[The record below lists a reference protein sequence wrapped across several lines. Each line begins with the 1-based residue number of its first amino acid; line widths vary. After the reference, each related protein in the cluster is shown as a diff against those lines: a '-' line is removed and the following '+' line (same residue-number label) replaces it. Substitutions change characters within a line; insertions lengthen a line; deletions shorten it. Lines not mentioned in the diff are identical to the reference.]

1 MARLLSVA
9 GGRRAK
15 WFVVSLWLVL
25 VLVSGLGAAK
35 FEDVQKNDNA
45 SFLPGKAESVKAL
58 NQLKRYPSGNQVAA
72 IAVYH
77 RPGGLTPA
85 DRARLR
91 ADAASLRTRP
101 IRDVVPSR
109 PPVISR
115 DDTTALLVP
124 RIEATEG
131 KTLSAAAKEL
141 RARLDRPAAGLQIR
155 VTGPAGF
162 SADAIKVFSSING
175 TLLLATALLVFVLLI
190 AIYRSPIFWV
200 IPFFCV
206 MTAEVMSRGLGYA
219 IAKAGVTVNGQSSG
233 ILGVLVFGA
242 GTDYALLLVARYR
255 EELRRHEDKHEAM
268 RVALRSAGPAILA
281 SGLTVIAALLC
292 LTLAEV
298 NGIAGLGPIGA
309 MGVAL
314 AMVAM
319 LTILPALLVISGRR
333 AFWPFVPRVGEIGA
347 DETHGV
353 WRRVGE
359 RVAARPARVGLGV
372 GLLLLLFCLGLTQF
386 NTGLTQGSQFRGE
399 VESVQ
404 GQKLLAAHFPAG
416 ASATTDVVVPRAGAA
431 PAVAR
436 ALAGSP
442 GVAAVQPVEQGAPGA
457 HLSVT
462 LRDDP
467 YSQTAFERIDRL
479 RQTARA
485 AGGADVLVGGGA
497 AIERDLRRASSRDS
511 KVIPPIV
518 LVVVLLILMAL
529 LRAVVGPL
537 VLVATVVLS
546 YGATLGLSAVV
557 FKWVFGF
564 PGSDPSLPLFA
575 FIFLVALGVDYNIFL
590 MARVREETLTRGT
603 QQGMLRGI
611 AVTGAVITSAGVVLA
626 GTFSTLA
633 VLPLVPL
640 TEIGFAIA
648 LGVLLDT
655 FLVRSVLVP
664 ALGFM
669 LDRRLWWP
677 SALGRPRAE
686 AGEGEPGVRE
696 PAPAVSGTPSA

>member
-1 MARLLSVA
+1 MVLVVWVVLVAVA
-9 GGRRAK
+9 GA
-15 WFVVSLWLVL
+15 F
-25 VLVSGLGAAK
+25 GAR
-35 FEDVQKNDNA
+35 FEDVQKNETG
-45 SFLPGKAESVKAL
+45 SFLPGKAESVRAL
-58 NQLKRYPSGNQVAA
+58 NELKRFPSGDRVTA

-85 DRARLR
+85 DRGRVD
-91 ADAASLRTRP
+91 ADAASLRARP
-101 IRDVVPSR
+101 IRDVDPARAPIV
-109 PPVISR
+109 SR
-115 DDTTALLVP
+115 DGTTALLIPSV
-124 RIEATEG
+124 RATEG
-131 KTLSAAAKEL
+131 RRLAAAAQAI
-141 RARLDRPAAGLQIR
+141 RARVDRPAAGLQVR
-155 VTGPAGF
+155 VTGAAGF
-162 SADAIKVFSSING
+162 SADAIKVFGSING
-175 TLLLATALLVFVLLI
+175 TLLVATLGLVFVLLI
-190 AIYRSPIFWV
+190 LIYRSPVFWV
-200 IPFFCV
+200 IPLFAV
-206 MTAEVMSRGLGYA
+206 ATAELMSRGLGYA
-219 IAKAGVTVNGQSSG
+219 LATAGVTVNGQTAG
-233 ILGVLVFGA
+233 ILPVLVFGA

-255 EELRRHEDKHEAM
+255 EELRRYEDKHEAM
-268 RVALRSAGPAILA
+268 RVALRSAGPAIAA
-281 SGLTVIAALLC
+281 SGLTVIAALFC

-298 NGIAGLGPIGA
+298 NGISGLGPIGA

-319 LTILPALLVISGRR
+319 LTVLPALLVICGRW
-333 AFWPFVPRVGEIGA
+333 AFWPFVPHVGDVGA

-353 WRRVGE
+353 WRRIGE
-359 RVAARPARVGLGV
+359 RVAARPARVGVGV
-372 GLLLLLFCLGLTQF
+372 ALLLVVLCLGLTQF

-416 ASATTDVVVPRAGAA
+416 AAATTDVVVPRAERAR
-431 PAVAR
+431 AVAG
-436 ALAGSP
+436 ALAASP
-442 GVAAVQPVEQGAPGA
+442 GVAAVQPVEQGAPGV

-467 YSQTAFERIDRL
+467 YSRAAFDRIDRL
-479 RQTARA
+479 RRTARA
-485 AGGADVLVGGGA
+485 AGGGDVLVGGGT

-518 LVVVLLILMAL
+518 LAVVLLILIVL

-537 VLVATVVLS
+537 VLVATVILS
-546 YGATLGLSAVV
+546 YGATLGLSAAI

-590 MARVREETLTRGT
+590 MARVREETLARGT

-664 ALGFM
+664 ALGF
-669 LDRRLWWP
+669 LLGDRLWWP
-677 SALGRPRAE
+677 SALGRPRA
-686 AGEGEPGVRE
+686 APTRGEPDRD
-696 PAPAVSGTPSA
+696 APERFSAA

>member
-1 MARLLSVA
+1 
-9 GGRRAK
+9 
-15 WFVVSLWLVL
+15 
-25 VLVSGLGAAK
+25 
-35 FEDVQKNDNA
+35 
-45 SFLPGKAESVKAL
+45 
-58 NQLKRYPSGNQVAA
+58 
-72 IAVYH
+72 
-77 RPGGLTPA
+77 
-85 DRARLR
+85 
-91 ADAASLRTRP
+91 
-101 IRDVVPSR
+101 
-109 PPVISR
+109 
-115 DDTTALLVP
+115 
-124 RIEATEG
+124 
-131 KTLSAAAKEL
+131 
-141 RARLDRPAAGLQIR
+141 

-162 SADAIKVFSSING
+162 SADGIKVFSSING

-442 GVAAVQPVEQGAPGA
+442 GVAAVQPVEQVASGV

-485 AGGADVLVGGGA
+485 AGGADVLVGGGT
-497 AIERDLRRASSRDS
+497 AIERDLRRASGRDS
-511 KVIPPIV
+511 KVIPPIA

-677 SALGRPRAE
+677 SALGRPRGE

-696 PAPAVSGTPSA
+696 PAPAVGGTPSA

>member
-1 MARLLSVA
+1 MARLLTFA
-9 GGRRAK
+9 GSRRAK
-15 WFVVSLWLVL
+15 WLVVL
-25 VLVSGLGAAK
+25 VWVLLVVASGLGAAK
-35 FEDVQKNDNA
+35 FQDVQKNDNA

-58 NQLKRYPSGNQVAA
+58 NQLKRYPSGNEVAA
-72 IAVYH
+72 IAVYN

-85 DRARLR
+85 DRARLS
-91 ADAASLRTRP
+91 ADATSLRTRP
-101 IRDVVPSR
+101 IPDVVPSR
-109 PPVISR
+109 LPVVSR
-115 DDTTALLVP
+115 DGTTALLIP
-124 RIEATEG
+124 RIRATEG
-131 KTLSAAAKEL
+131 KTLEAAAKAL
-141 RARLDRPAAGLQIR
+141 RGRLDRPVAGLRVR

-162 SADAIKVFSSING
+162 SADAIKVFGSING
-175 TLLLATALLVFVLLI
+175 TLLLATALLVLVLLI
-190 AIYRSPIFWV
+190 AIYRSPIFWL

-206 MTAEVMSRGLGYA
+206 MTAEAMSRGLGYA
-219 IAKAGVTVNGQSSG
+219 IAKAGVTVNGQSAG

-255 EELRRHEDKHEAM
+255 EELRRHDDKHEAM
-268 RVALRSAGPAILA
+268 RVALRSAGPAIVA

-298 NGIAGLGPIGA
+298 NGISGLGPIGA

-319 LTILPALLVISGRR
+319 LTILPALLVICGRR
-333 AFWPFVPRVGEIGA
+333 AFWPFVPHVGDAGA
-347 DETHGV
+347 DETHGL

-359 RVAARPARVGLGV
+359 RVAARPARVGVGV
-372 GLLLLLFCLGLTQF
+372 SLLLVVFCLGLTQF

-416 ASATTDVVVPRAGAA
+416 ASATTDVVVPRGERA

-436 ALAGSP
+436 ALAASP
-442 GVAAVQPVEQGAPGA
+442 GVAAVQPVERGTPGV
-457 HLSVT
+457 HLIVT
-462 LRDDP
+462 LDADP
-467 YSQTAFERIDRL
+467 YSQAGFDRIDRL
-479 RQTARA
+479 RQQARA
-485 AGGADVLVGGGA
+485 TGGPDVLVGGGT
-497 AIERDLRRASSRDS
+497 AIERDLRRSSSRDS
-511 KVIPPIV
+511 RVIPPIV
-518 LVVVLLILMAL
+518 LAVVLLILMAL

-546 YGATLGLSAVV
+546 YGATLGLSAAV

-590 MARVREETLTRGT
+590 MARVREETLARGT
-603 QQGMLRGI
+603 QQGMLRSI

-664 ALGFM
+664 ALGFL
-669 LDRRLWWP
+669 LDRRMWWP

-686 AGEGEPGVRE
+686 PDEPGATGGEPT
-696 PAPAVSGTPSA
+696 PALTGSG